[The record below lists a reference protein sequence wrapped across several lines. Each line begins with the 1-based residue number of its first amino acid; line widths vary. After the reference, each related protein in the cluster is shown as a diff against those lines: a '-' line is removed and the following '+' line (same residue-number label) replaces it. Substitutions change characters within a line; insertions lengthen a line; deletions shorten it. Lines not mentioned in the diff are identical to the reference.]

1 MTLAL
6 FDHKRKRITTASVNG
21 DGDVITG
28 AYYSETEQRQ
38 VHDSPYDLVFTIDT
52 KIAFPRTKGLPAVL
66 PILYRMRDPDFEH
79 FAYRVTADSTVTILG
94 SGETYDYSESRL
106 ATHQPLF
113 GSRAPFNPRKAED
126 AMAWA
131 GVFSLDGLS
140 RAEMRRAIEIADKR
154 WGDDWSDYM
163 IIPWSENTPKSKM
176 LRLEWVE
183 PFGQNASFRCPSL
196 DNNCHRGFFG
206 TATLPL
212 VLYEKSP
219 SMNLF
224 GDFNPQLIV
233 TYCSRCRTIGVE
245 NQCD

>member
-6 FDHKRKRITTASVNG
+6 FDHKRKRITKASVDF
-21 DGDVITG
+21 DGDIIIG
-28 AYYSETEQRQ
+28 EFYSDPEQRQ
-38 VHDSPYDLVFTIDT
+38 VHDSPYDLVFTINT
-52 KIAFPRTKGLPAVL
+52 ETVFPRTKGLPAVL
-66 PILYRMRDPDFEH
+66 PIIYRMRDPDFEH
-79 FAYRVTADSTVTILG
+79 FAYRITADTTVVIPG
-94 SGETYDYSESRL
+94 SGETHDYSESRL
-106 ATHQPLF
+106 AANQPLV
-113 GSRAPFNPRKAED
+113 GSRVPFNPRKAED

-163 IIPWSENTPKSKM
+163 IVPWSENTPKAKM
-176 LRLEWVE
+176 LRLEWGE
-183 PFGQNASFRCPSL
+183 PFGQNASFGCPSL
-196 DNNCHRGFFG
+196 DNNCHRGLFG

-212 VLYEKSP
+212 MLYDKSP

>member
-1 MTLAL
+1 MALTL
-6 FDHKRKRITTASVNG
+6 FDHKRKRITKASVEV
-21 DGDVITG
+21 DGDVVTG
-28 AYYSETEQRQ
+28 AYYSETELRRINE
-38 VHDSPYDLVFTIDT
+38 SAYDLVFTINT
-52 KIAFPRTKGLPAVL
+52 ETAFPRTKGLPAVL
-66 PILYRMRDPDFEH
+66 PIIYRMRDPDFEH
-79 FAYRVTADSTVTILG
+79 FAYRVTGDSTVTILG
-94 SGETYDYSESRL
+94 SGESHDYSEASL
-106 ATHQPLF
+106 AAHQPLF
-113 GSRAPFNPRKAED
+113 GRSVPFNPRKAED

-163 IIPWSENTPKSKM
+163 IVPWSENTPKSTM
-176 LRLEWVE
+176 LRLEWVK
-183 PFGQNASFRCPSL
+183 PFGQNASFGCPSL
-196 DNNCHRGFFG
+196 DNNCHRGIFG

-212 VLYEKSP
+212 VLYDKSP

-233 TYCSRCRTIGVE
+233 TYCSRCRSIGVE